1 MLLLLRRVEHE
12 KSAAPGAVD
21 TGDGNARLRPYQNRT
36 LIVPH
41 RGAVDKEGFMATI
54 KKREG
59 KTGTSYLIRSSCGY
73 DVSGRQ
79 VMRSMT
85 WRPKPGMTAKQI
97 EKELN
102 RQAVL
107 FDEKCAAQGV
117 GGGNI
122 KFETFARQW
131 FQEYAEPN
139 LRARTVDRLHQQEP
153 RTYQALGH
161 IRLDKL
167 TARQIQRFIDSLG
180 AEGVSTQGD
189 RAEPNIE
196 QFKNLGLTQREVSKM
211 SGVSPST
218 VSAIFRGKGVMAGI
232 ADKVSKGLGRN
243 DLFTAKKS
251 AGRLS
256 PKTIQHYLSFVS
268 DVMEYAFRLE
278 MIPMNPC
285 KRVTAPT
292 KRQAERE
299 VYTLEEAQRFLD
311 SLDNAP
317 IMYKAFFILAIY
329 GGFRRGELLG
339 LEWKD
344 IDFDNHTISIRRT
357 SQYLSGRGV
366 FTDDTKTEKS
376 RRVLKLPLG
385 VFDVLKKLRAD
396 QAQRRLLLGDA
407 WENTDRLFVG
417 DTGRPLN
424 PNSPYHWLSHFCKQT
439 GQRFLGIHAFRH
451 LNASLL
457 INSGVDVKTVST
469 SLGHSQ
475 ISTTLDIYSHTFEE
489 AQARASEAV
498 ADLLNK
504 KQA

>member
-1 MLLLLRRVEHE
+1 
-12 KSAAPGAVD
+12 
-21 TGDGNARLRPYQNRT
+21 
-36 LIVPH
+36 
-41 RGAVDKEGFMATI
+41 MATI

-107 FDEKCAAQGV
+107 FDEKCATQGV
-117 GGGNI
+117 GGGNV
-122 KFETFARQW
+122 KFETFAKQW

-139 LRARTVDRLHQQEP
+139 LRPRTVARLHQLEE

-167 TARQIQRFIDSLG
+167 TARQIQRFVDSLG
-180 AEGVSTQGD
+180 EEGVSEKAD
-189 RAEPNIE
+189 RAAPRVALG
-196 QFKNLGLTQREVSKM
+196 NLLKAQRMTQRALAQA
-211 SGVSPST
+211 SGVSYST
-218 VSAIFRGKGVMAGI
+218 VSALCKGENVSKAT
-232 ADKVSKGLGRN
+232 ADKVSKALGRN

-292 KRQAERE
+292 KRQTERE
-299 VYTLEEAQRFLD
+299 VYTLEEAQQFLD

-344 IDFDNHTISIRRT
+344 IDFDSHTISIRRT

-376 RRVLKLPLG
+376 RRVLKLPIG

-424 PNSPYHWLSHFCKQT
+424 PNSPYHWLSHFCKQI

-498 ADLLNK
+498 ADLLTK

>member
-1 MLLLLRRVEHE
+1 
-12 KSAAPGAVD
+12 
-21 TGDGNARLRPYQNRT
+21 
-36 LIVPH
+36 
-41 RGAVDKEGFMATI
+41 MATI

-59 KTGTSYLIRSSCGY
+59 KNGTSYLIRSSCGY

-122 KFETFARQW
+122 KFEAFAGQW
-131 FQEYAEPN
+131 FQEYAEPK
-139 LRARTVDRLHQQEP
+139 LRPRTVARLHQLEE

-180 AEGVSTQGD
+180 AEGVSEKAD
-189 RAEPNIE
+189 RAAPRVD
-196 QFKNLGLTQREVSKM
+196 LGHLLKAQGMTQRALAQA
-211 SGVSPST
+211 SGVSYST
-218 VSAIFRGKGVMAGI
+218 VSALCRGENVSKAT
-232 ADKVSKGLGRN
+232 ADKVSKALGRS
-243 DLFTAKKS
+243 DLFTVKKS
-251 AGRLS
+251 TGRLS

-278 MIPMNPC
+278 MIPANPC
-285 KRVTAPT
+285 KRVAVPSI
-292 KRQAERE
+292 RRAERE

-311 SLDNAP
+311 SLESAP
-317 IMYKAFFILAIY
+317 IMYRAFFVLAIY

-344 IDFDNHTISIRRT
+344 IDFNNHTISIRRT
-357 SQYLSGRGV
+357 SQYLSGRGT
-366 FTDDTKTEKS
+366 FTDDTKTEGSK
-376 RRVLKLPLG
+376 RTLKLPLG
-385 VFDVLKKLRAD
+385 AFDVLKKLRAD
-396 QAQRRLLLGDA
+396 QAQQRLLLGDV

-424 PNSPYHWLSHFCKQT
+424 PNSPYHWLSRFCEQT